1 MLRCFCRALY
11 AVMLSPEVG
20 RTSKAPMFVSL
31 VFKVGP
37 ALRCSA
43 QISFAFRSHCIRSRS
58 FHAIIPESSIVC
70 CAATLLCCWI

>member
-1 MLRCFCRALY
+1 MLLSFCRALY

-37 ALRCSA
+37 ALPCSA

-58 FHAIIPESSIVC
+58 FHTIPESSIVC
-70 CAATLLCCWI
+70 CAATLLCCSI